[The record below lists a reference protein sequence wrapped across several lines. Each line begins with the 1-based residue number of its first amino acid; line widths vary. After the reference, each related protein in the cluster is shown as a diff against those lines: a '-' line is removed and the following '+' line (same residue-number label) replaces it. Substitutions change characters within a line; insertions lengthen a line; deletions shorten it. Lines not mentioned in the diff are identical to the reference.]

1 MSARPLNPALIN
13 ISREELEKLL
23 QARLTNKRYKHVL
36 RVEETAIKLAEL
48 YPEAS
53 VDKASISALLHD
65 YAKND
70 SENHLTNFK
79 DYPGYDPEWLEYG
92 SAIWH
97 GPLAAMIAD
106 TQFGVKDEDILQA
119 VWSHTI
125 GGYDMTLDQKIL
137 FIADYIEP
145 GRDFKGVEKARE
157 LAKTDLDATV
167 DYKIKQSITHLVAS
181 GRQVYPETLFIYN
194 DWVKNYSSKKK

>member
-1 MSARPLNPALIN
+1 MSARPLDPALIN

-48 YPEAS
+48 YPEAN

-65 YAKND
+65 YAKDD

-145 GRDFKGVEKARE
+145 ERDFKGVEKARE
-157 LAKTDLDATV
+157 LAKTDLDAAV